1 MATTT
6 RQDKVKATIER
17 VENRIRKLVAMTEA
31 QIIKKYGYK
40 GDAEVPAEKI
50 RKDAYSWYEYDV
62 KQACEQLENN
72 KKKLEEA
79 KRLDE
84 KADARTA
91 KAQQREQTLADA
103 PQALKDF
110 ADKLCEEWTKWYI
123 ANRKKNQD
131 WRSDETI
138 AEDCRKDAD
147 WLILDFMAR
156 TEKKCGKLTDTK
168 HLYLNN
174 ANFGVCLNGWVEGE
188 KGTARV
194 ESIMA
199 GGYNIQCRHIRVLVK

>member
-1 MATTT
+1 MSTTT

-17 VENRIRKLVAMTEA
+17 VKNHIAKLGAMTEK
-31 QIIKKYGYK
+31 QILKKYGYDGLGK
-40 GDAEVPAEKI
+40 ISPEKI
-50 RKDAYSWYEYDV
+50 LDDAYSWWAYDV
-62 KQACEQLENN
+62 KNAREQLANN
-72 KKKLEEA
+72 ERKLIEA

-84 KADARTA
+84 KADVRTT
-91 KAQQREQTLADA
+91 KAQQRKQTLEDA

-110 ADKLCEEWTKWYI
+110 ASKLCEVWTKWYI
-123 ANRKKNQD
+123 ANRKKNKD

-147 WLILDFMAR
+147 CLILDFMAR

-174 ANFGVCLNGWVEGE
+174 SNFGVCLNGYVEGE
-188 KGTARV
+188 KGTAHI